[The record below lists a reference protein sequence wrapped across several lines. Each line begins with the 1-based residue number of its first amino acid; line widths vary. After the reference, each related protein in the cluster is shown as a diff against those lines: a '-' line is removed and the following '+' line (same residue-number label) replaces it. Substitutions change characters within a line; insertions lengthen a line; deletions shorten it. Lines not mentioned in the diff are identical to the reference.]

1 MNMKKA
7 NKLLKNPN
15 LKWIALV
22 LLVVMVFA
30 IPGYKWMEK
39 DNQARAQRMKSA
51 LSPVIMVPGSS
62 ASTERFNELVKLLN
76 QNTPT
81 KHSVLKINVS
91 TNGNLS
97 YSGSIN
103 KNDNEPFIIIGFK
116 NNKDGYSNIKKQA
129 GWLDEAFEVISQDYK
144 FNNFKA
150 FGHSNGGLIWTYWL
164 EHYYSTYS
172 DEITMKR
179 LMTVGTPYNF
189 SEKNINHKTQML
201 EDFIK
206 CKNRLPKSL
215 VVYSVSGG
223 KNYESDGIVPEA
235 SVAAG
240 KYIFQKQV
248 KSYTAMT
255 ITGDKADHSDLPQN
269 QQVVQVIQQYLLEP
283 IKNKNNQVISRQGK
297 KSDNDKNGQNEQ
309 D

>member
-22 LLVVMVFA
+22 LLVVMGFA

-76 QNTPT
+76 QNIPT

-206 CKNRLPKSL
+206 YKNRLPKSL

>member
-1 MNMKKA
+1 MKKA

-81 KHSVLKINVS
+81 KHSVLKINVT

-206 CKNRLPKSL
+206 YKNRLPKSL

>member
-1 MNMKKA
+1 MKKA

-62 ASTERFNELVKLLN
+62 ATTERFNELVKLLN

-81 KHSVLKINVS
+81 KHSVLKINVT

-129 GWLDEAFEVISQDYK
+129 GWLDEAFEDISRDYK

-189 SEKNINHKTQML
+189 SEKNMNHKTQML

>member
-1 MNMKKA
+1 MSKKQS
-7 NKLLKNPN
+7 NLGKNPN
-15 LKWIALV
+15 LKWLLIVIALII
-22 LLVVMVFA
+22 LLA
-30 IPGYKWMEK
+30 IPGYSWMKEG
-39 DNQARAQRMKSA
+39 NRMRAQRQKSI

-62 ASTERFNELVKLLN
+62 ATTERFNELVNQLN
-76 QNTPT
+76 RDTPT

-91 TNGNLS
+91 TKGVLS
-97 YSGSIN
+97 YSGSID
-103 KNDNEPFIIIGFK
+103 KNDNEPFIIVGFQ

-129 GWLDEAFEVISQDYK
+129 GWLDQAFYDLTQNYR

-179 LMTVGTPYNF
+179 LMTAGTPYNF
-189 SEKNINHKTQML
+189 SEGNASHRTQML

-206 CKNRLPKSL
+206 DRNRIPKDL
-215 VVYSVSGG
+215 VVYSLSGG

-240 KYIFQKQV
+240 KYIFQNRV
-248 KSYTAMT
+248 KNFTAMT
-255 ITGDKADHSDLPQN
+255 ITGEEADHSDLPQN
-269 QQVVQVIQQYLLEP
+269 EQVVQVIEQHLLNP
-283 IKNKNNQVISRQGK
+283 VKPKNNPNQANQNK
-297 KSDNDKNGQNEQ
+297 DKNNGRKDQN
-309 D
+309 